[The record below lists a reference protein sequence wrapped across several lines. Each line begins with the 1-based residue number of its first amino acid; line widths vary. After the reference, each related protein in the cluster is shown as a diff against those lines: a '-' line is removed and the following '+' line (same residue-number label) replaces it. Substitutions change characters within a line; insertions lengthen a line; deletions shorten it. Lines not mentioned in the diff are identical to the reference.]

1 MLKIYHMPG
10 SRSTRVVWVAE
21 ELGLPYE
28 LIIKQRTELKDADFL
43 AINPLGSAPAIDD
56 DGVTMIESSAIVEYL
71 VERYG
76 ADCHLA
82 SPALGPHRAAYLQ
95 WLHFPEASLMPQIT
109 FYILASGRFS
119 GAQPNEHAMQTAR
132 EKLTVLMD
140 YIDGALAGHSFI
152 TGDHFTGAD
161 IALYWCLMIG
171 RDFQAIDLAQSQH
184 VRSYLRR
191 LEDRAELKKALEI
204 PRGFV
209 NQPPGSVRMPSP
221 AKG

>member
-28 LIIKQRTELKDADFL
+28 LIIKQRAELKDADFL
-43 AINPLGSAPAIDD
+43 AINPLGSAPAIED

-76 ADCHLA
+76 TDGRLA
-82 SPALGPHRAAYLQ
+82 PRVMDPHRAAYLQ
-95 WLHFPEASLMPQIT
+95 WLHLPEASLMPPIT
-109 FYILASGRFS
+109 SYILASGRFS
-119 GAQPNEHAMQTAR
+119 GAQPNEQAMQAAR
-132 EKLTVLMD
+132 EKLAVLTK
-140 YIDGALAGHSFI
+140 YIDGALAGRSFI

-171 RDFQAIDLAQSQH
+171 RDFQAINLAQSQH
-184 VRSYLRR
+184 VRSYLTR

-209 NQPPGSVRMPSP
+209 NQPPGSVRIPTP
-221 AKG
+221 AEG